1 MRQLQDKLMSTYQQ
15 SFWYVEEVSGVTL
28 FYYFIVCVILLPASA
43 LIGPLDSRASSAV
56 QLWDQERQQSG
67 VAE

>member
-1 MRQLQDKLMSTYQQ
+1 MSTYQQ
-15 SFWYVEEVSGVTL
+15 SFWYVDEVGVTL
-28 FYYFIVCVILLPASA
+28 FYHFIVCVILLSASA
-43 LIGPLDSRASSAV
+43 LIRSLDSRASGAV

>member
-1 MRQLQDKLMSTYQQ
+1 MRRLRDKLMSTYQQ
-15 SFWYVEEVSGVTL
+15 SFWYVDEVGVTL
-28 FYYFIVCVILLPASA
+28 FYCLILLPASA

>member
-1 MRQLQDKLMSTYQQ
+1 MRRLRDKLMSTYQQ
-15 SFWYVEEVSGVTL
+15 SFWYVDEVGVTL
-28 FYYFIVCVILLPASA
+28 FCYFIVCVILLSASA
-43 LIGPLDSRASSAV
+43 LIRPLDSRASSAV